1 MNRKIILAGTGGHAK
16 VLRNILE
23 ETDSIISYLATKDND
38 DDIIGK
44 YFSSSEIIKDEDIL
58 LLEKSKMEIV
68 NGIGS
73 LPYSISRSSFFQKF
87 SQSGYK
93 FKTIISKHAFVS
105 EESIIEE
112 GAQVFPGAVIQP
124 GVTIGRNTIIN
135 TGALIDHDC
144 LIGSNNH
151 IAPGAVL
158 SGNVRTDDNV
168 HVGTNASIIQGIEI
182 GQNSVIGAGVC
193 AVKDVPRDHTLYPS
207 KSTLEKNK

>member
-1 MNRKIILAGTGGHAK
+1 MNRKIILAGSGGHAK

-23 ETDSIISYLATKDND
+23 ETNLIISYLVTKDRD
-38 DDIIGK
+38 DDIIEK
-44 YFSSSEIIKDEDIL
+44 YFSSSKIIEDKDIL
-58 LLEKSKMEIV
+58 LLEKNKTEIV

-73 LPYSISRSSFFQKF
+73 LPYSISRSSFFRRF
-87 SQSGYK
+87 HQSGYK

-105 EESIIEE
+105 KESIIEE
-112 GAQVFPGAVIQP
+112 GVQVFPGAVIQP

-144 LIGSNNH
+144 LVGSNNH

-182 GQNSVIGAGVC
+182 GQNSVISAGVC
-193 AVKDVPRDHTLYPS
+193 AVKDVPSNHTLFS
-207 KSTLEKNK
+207 AKSTLKKNK